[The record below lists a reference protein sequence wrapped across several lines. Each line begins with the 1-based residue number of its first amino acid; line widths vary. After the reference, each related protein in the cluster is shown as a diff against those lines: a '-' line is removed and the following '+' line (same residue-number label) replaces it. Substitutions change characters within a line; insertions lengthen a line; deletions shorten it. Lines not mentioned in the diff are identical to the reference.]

1 MDDKKK
7 VRFVRL
13 PELAGSELAYIQS
26 WSGATP
32 PDVKPVL
39 EITLVDHADKV
50 ISYRNEAQHIRSG
63 LVGIRSPFELGK
75 LTMRRRSE
83 TRVRML
89 SISNAEFRDACEA
102 AGLRLDQLPTLLTY
116 TSAPEL
122 HRRAAAVF
130 DAAERHAAAL
140 ELQQLLADAAAEVV
154 CVLAGRGPLVVA
166 APPSAKRIRDV
177 LHARVFENIT
187 LDDIAAEVGLTRTYV
202 VQVFKRAFHVSPVDY
217 LMRLR
222 VAHAR
227 ELIASG
233 RRPTEVAPSCGFYD
247 QSHLNRWFSRVV
259 GCTPGDYASAMHRNV
274 VQVSSARGQ

>member
-1 MDDKKK
+1 MVDKKK
-7 VRFVRL
+7 VRFLRL
-13 PELAGSELAYIQS
+13 PELNGSELAYVQS
-26 WSGATP
+26 WAGATP

-50 ISYRNEAQHIRSG
+50 ITYRNEPQHIRSG
-63 LVGIRSPFELGK
+63 LVGIRSPFEIGK
-75 LTMRRRSE
+75 LALRRRSE

-89 SISNAEFRDACEA
+89 SVSNAELRDACEA
-102 AGLRLDQLPTLLTY
+102 AGLRAGQLPALLTY
-116 TSAPEL
+116 IPAPEL
-122 HRRAAAVF
+122 YRRSSAVF
-130 DAAERHAAAL
+130 DAAERHASAL
-140 ELQQLLADAAAEVV
+140 ELQQLLADAASEVV
-154 CVLAGRGPLVVA
+154 NVLARRAPLVVA
-166 APPSAKRIRDV
+166 APPSAARIREL
-177 LHARVFENIT
+177 LHARVFDNIT

-233 RRPTEVAPSCGFYD
+233 RRPTEVAPLCGFYD

-259 GCTPGDYASAMHRNV
+259 GCTPGDYASATHRNV
-274 VQVSSARGQ
+274 VQVSSVRGQ